1 MELLEYIKSMQIHR
15 LENDRML
22 TAMAIGQGIDKDE
35 ISKIIQSTS
44 FSIANFYHY
53 KRLFDESYRE
63 LKICGLI

>member
-1 MELLEYIKSMQIHR
+1 MQIHR

-44 FSIANFYHY
+44 FSIANFYHD